1 MKTSDIGLVF
11 VDKMARANWANFKL
25 VDGVPDELWFGSAPT
40 SLGHMTVIGAGDDI
54 CYLGFDEKKSIERC
68 LKFFPKAEIAV
79 NQKLAAAMIKKIMAV
94 WEGKSSDMIRIMV
107 NATDFQ
113 KDVWNA
119 LMRIPNGYVVSYG
132 TIAEHIGRP
141 KAVRAVG
148 TAVGANPVSLFI
160 PCHRVVQKSG
170 KVENYGWGDTM
181 KQKILKAEA
190 VAFNQ
195 TSESPASRKSRQVG

>member
-1 MKTSDIGLVF
+1 
-11 VDKMARANWANFKL
+11 
-25 VDGVPDELWFGSAPT
+25 
-40 SLGHMTVIGAGDDI
+40 
-54 CYLGFDEKKSIERC
+54 
-68 LKFFPKAEIAV
+68 
-79 NQKLAAAMIKKIMAV
+79 MAV

-119 LMRIPNGYVVSYG
+119 LMRIPNGYAVSYG

-181 KQKILKAEA
+181 KQKILKAEVSLPKGAA
-190 VAFNQ
+190 VA
-195 TSESPASRKSRQVG
+195 KKK